1 MVAVTRATGGPGGTA
16 ESQKHKLIILMILMI
31 FRIVFVIFRSKTQ
44 TFPEETESY
53 ANDVNCDNQ
62 TLLNKEFRPDYIQ
75 IGDCAV
81 FGSEGTLNFP
91 GPAWFSAATL
101 KM

>member
-1 MVAVTRATGGPGGTA
+1 MEWSVVAVTRATGGPGGTA

-31 FRIVFVIFRSKTQ
+31 FSIVFFLSLAVKQS
-44 TFPEETESY
+44 SY

-81 FGSEGTLNFP
+81 LGSEGTLNFP